1 MLLKYV
7 VGIIKICCWK
17 IKVVSMLLLC
27 MIICYWFAPNPNITI
42 LCYYVYLNLRFNG
55 YKIILLT
62 FCTSIKTL
70 QLCKFMRNCG
80 KHAGYWTA
88 YFAAPWY
95 YILLLLHLRD
105 RNVQKL
111 HPQFSPK
118 LQWIDP

>member
-7 VGIIKICCWK
+7 VGIIEICCWK

-62 FCTSIKTL
+62 FCTSIKNLTIMYIYAEL
-70 QLCKFMRNCG
+70 RKTCG
-80 KHAGYWTA
+80 
-88 YFAAPWY
+88 
-95 YILLLLHLRD
+95 LLDCLFCRSVVLHFTIVTSTR
-105 RNVQKL
+105 
-111 HPQFSPK
+111 PK
-118 LQWIDP
+118 CPKTSSTIFTKITMD